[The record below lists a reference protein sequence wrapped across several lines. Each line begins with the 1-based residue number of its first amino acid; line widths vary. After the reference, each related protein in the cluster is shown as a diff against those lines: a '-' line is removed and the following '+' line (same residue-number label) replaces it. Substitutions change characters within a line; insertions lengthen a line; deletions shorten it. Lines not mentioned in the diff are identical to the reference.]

1 MEQSITVDVTN
12 GNPPTAQQPSPL
24 MTSLLAVLEEHISN
38 IVITQVTRILTNH
51 TTMRMI
57 DDGFKQHIR
66 EVAAEVVETAISDH
80 NDEEYHLSESDIQD
94 RIETEVSAGIEN
106 HDFDSQISDAVSS
119 ALDQFDFNDIIRS
132 EIRDNITFSVSVD

>member
-66 EVAAEVVETAISDH
+66 EVAIEVVETAISNH
-80 NDEEYHLSESDIQD
+80 VDEEYHLSEDDVTD
-94 RIETEVSAGIEN
+94 RATSAVED